1 MKTIKYILYALTATF
16 VLASCSD
23 DIKYTP
29 GEGEDTD
36 CYGVYFP
43 SQENAGDQELDP
55 AEPTTL
61 TFTAM
66 RKNYNDAITVPVE
79 VSSTQDGLFT
89 VSEIKFE
96 AGQEATTFSVDFPGA
111 EVGKTY
117 NCSIV
122 VKDKKYAL
130 LYGEYSNGLDFSVT
144 RVQWDL
150 VKGPNGETKGTWRD
164 DFFTAIMGS
173 NIKENGVPN
182 AEKEVEIY
190 ERADMKGYY
199 RIKDIYD
206 EA

>member
-79 VSSTQDGLFT
+79 VSSTENVVASCPASNLISET
-89 VSEIKFE
+89 VKRPSW
-96 AGQEATTFSVDFPGA
+96 V
-111 EVGKTY
+111 
-117 NCSIV
+117 
-122 VKDKKYAL
+122 L
-130 LYGEYSNGLDFSVT
+130 LTST
-144 RVQWDL
+144 
-150 VKGPNGETKGTWRD
+150 GTVI
-164 DFFTAIMGS
+164 AS
-173 NIKENGVPN
+173 L
-182 AEKEVEIY
+182 
-190 ERADMKGYY
+190 
-199 RIKDIYD
+199 
-206 EA
+206 

>member
-79 VSSTQDGLFT
+79 VSSTQRSGYGKIFRDGKISEVQT
-89 VSEIKFE
+89 QVSILWPKQNWVTI
-96 AGQEATTFSVDFPGA
+96 GLSSV
-111 EVGKTY
+111 
-117 NCSIV
+117 
-122 VKDKKYAL
+122 
-130 LYGEYSNGLDFSVT
+130 
-144 RVQWDL
+144 
-150 VKGPNGETKGTWRD
+150 
-164 DFFTAIMGS
+164 
-173 NIKENGVPN
+173 N
-182 AEKEVEIY
+182 A
-190 ERADMKGYY
+190 ML
-199 RIKDIYD
+199 RIQS
-206 EA
+206 